1 MDRYRQFHKIV
12 TQCNL
17 SSMGSVLNTAMDH
30 LITLFQVDMACYF
43 SVGPKGIQCLAARS
57 GAGADIL
64 NPANEMPYDMVAK
77 VASNGASVKMKMP
90 ILSGD
95 LSPYGSINKARMGRM
110 LAIPVNRGNT
120 MVGVGYFQRP
130 SYQPDF
136 QQEEMTFMGELLA
149 DMELLLENSRLH
161 ERQAYELTKLRSH
174 LENAKINMVSKHPSM
189 LKLFNQISKV
199 AKVPTTVLI
208 HGESGTGKELVA
220 KAIYDLSGL
229 KGPYISLNCG
239 GVEANLMKSELFGH
253 RRGSFTGAH
262 ADRAGLFQQAEGGIL
277 FLDEVGEMP
286 MDMQVALLRTLE
298 TGDIRPVGFD
308 REIRVNTRVIAATHR
323 NLKDMVAEGKFR
335 NDLFQRLKGI
345 TLHLPPLRERRS
357 DIPLLAIHFLKRFNQ
372 KLNQS
377 FKGFTEAAMAKLM
390 ALEFRAG
397 NVRELAHLIERAMV
411 FEDDLHYITESF
423 IGEGEQESF
432 DSFDFEEKM
441 AAYGRTL
448 LLEVIDACGGNKTQA
463 MKKLSLPRTTFYS
476 LLHRYG
482 IQGEGT

>member
-1 MDRYRQFHKIV
+1 
-12 TQCNL
+12 
-17 SSMGSVLNTAMDH
+17 
-30 LITLFQVDMACYF
+30 MACYF

-64 NPANEMPYDMVAK
+64 NPTIEIPHELVQK
-77 VASNGASVKMKMP
+77 VAANGASIKMKMP

-110 LAIPVNRGNT
+110 LAIPITLGNV

-136 QQEEMTFMGELLA
+136 QQEEMTLMSELLS
-149 DMELLLENSRLH
+149 DMEVLLENSRLH
-161 ERQAYELTKLRSH
+161 ERQAYELTQLRSH
-174 LENAKINMVSKHPSM
+174 LDSVKINMVSKHPSM
-189 LKLFNQISKV
+189 LRLFNQISKV

-208 HGESGTGKELVA
+208 HGESGSGKELVA
-220 KAIYDLSGL
+220 RAIYDLSGL

-262 ADRAGLFQQAEGGIL
+262 QDRAGLFQQAEGGIL

-298 TGDIRPVGFD
+298 TGDIRPVGLD
-308 REIRVNTRVIAATHR
+308 REIRVNTRVVAATHR
-323 NLKDMVAEGKFR
+323 NLKEMVSDGHFR
-335 NDLFQRLKGI
+335 NDLYQRLKGI

-357 DIPLLAIHFLKRFNQ
+357 DIPLLAIHFLQKFNQ
-372 KLNQS
+372 KLNLS

-390 ALEFRAG
+390 GREFQAG

-411 FEDDLHYITESF
+411 FEDDPAYITDTF
-423 IGEGEQESF
+423 IGDGEQEPL
-432 DSFDFEEKM
+432 DAFDFEEKM
-441 AAYGRTL
+441 AAYGKTL
-448 LLEVIDACGGNKTQA
+448 VLEVIDACGGNKSQA
-463 MKKLSLPRTTFYS
+463 MKKLRLPRTTFYS

-482 IQGEGT
+482 IQGDAS